1 MSTAERREAL
11 LIEIACR
18 MKGAGEENLRL
29 LAAMDMNKQPTNAL
43 ESWLAYL
50 ERAKIQGRDDH
61 EQ

>member
-11 LIEIACR
+11 LIEIKHR
-18 MKGAGEENLRL
+18 MKGAGDESLRFV
-29 LAAMDMNKQPTNAL
+29 AAMDINKQPTNAL